1 MQAPSDEMIYQAYPR
16 HVGRIA
22 ALAAIKRAVLRES
35 KALGEA
41 GARKMIYEA
50 VQRFAD
56 LPAGNKGVYTPH
68 CATFMNAGR
77 YLDDPSE
84 WWASEAACPV
94 SREPGIYRGPRM
106 SDEDIAELRKRVN

>member
-1 MQAPSDEMIYQAYPR
+1 MHELSDEMIYAAYPR
-16 HVGRIA
+16 KVARIA

-50 VQRFAD
+50 VERFAAS
-56 LPAGNKGVYTPH
+56 PAGNKYVFTPH
-68 CATFMNAGR
+68 CATWMNRGS

-84 WWASEAACPV
+84 WWADASSV

-106 SDEDIAELRKRVN
+106 SDEDVELLRRRVM